1 MNGREKVAHTTAPEH
16 YIQDIV
22 LGNVWLI
29 KKKGIQIKKWKA
41 PSPPNWRT
49 ISSAVKD
56 HLYQT
61 KRLGDKTEF

>member
-41 PSPPNWRT
+41 PSPPN
-49 ISSAVKD
+49 
-56 HLYQT
+56 
-61 KRLGDKTEF
+61 